1 MSRYGTFSRIVQDQH
16 SLVTAYWKTTDE
28 GGGGILLEDGAFVV
42 STVTLGAVDLDVEL
56 VLGDGAWLEVR
67 DGLTPNVQ
75 LTLPDDYVM
84 ALGQSPTGGLSRR
97 LYWSSV
103 TPPRG
108 LDDPSQNPYGEG
120 DLTLYVPESLE
131 PLYQKIGFSKWGSP
145 ARRYLDV
152 WDYEPPAPAAPASGH
167 SSAEDGDGV
176 VKSPAHYTWLGQ
188 SLAALGLSDAAN
200 VESWDVL
207 DAAFPSDPLLW
218 NCGKY
223 LLRQGRKGGEEKR
236 LEDLR
241 KARQYLDRQIAR
253 LSFKGAGEDA

>member
-1 MSRYGTFSRIVQDQH
+1 MSRYGSFDWLALDTD
-16 SLVTAYWKTTDE
+16 SLVDAYCDILAD
-28 GGGGILLEDGAFVV
+28 GGGRVLLEDGNLVIDSAEFT
-42 STVTLGAVDLDVEL
+42 SLSPCVEIY
-56 VLGDGAWLEVR
+56 LGDGAWLEVR

-75 LTLPDDYVM
+75 LTLPDEYVE
-84 ALGQSPTGGLSRR
+84 ALDQFPTTSGRSRR
-97 LYWSSV
+97 LYWSSA
-103 TPPRG
+103 TPPHG

-120 DLTLYVPESLE
+120 DVTLYVPESLE
-131 PLYQKIGFSKWGSP
+131 PSYREKGLSEWGTPS
-145 ARRYLDV
+145 RRYLEV
-152 WDYEPPAPAAPASGH
+152 WDYEPRATAASASASGH
-167 SSAEDGDGV
+167 SSAKGGEAV
-176 VKSPAHYTWLGQ
+176 VSPEHYTWLGQ

-253 LSFKGAGEDA
+253 LEVPANV